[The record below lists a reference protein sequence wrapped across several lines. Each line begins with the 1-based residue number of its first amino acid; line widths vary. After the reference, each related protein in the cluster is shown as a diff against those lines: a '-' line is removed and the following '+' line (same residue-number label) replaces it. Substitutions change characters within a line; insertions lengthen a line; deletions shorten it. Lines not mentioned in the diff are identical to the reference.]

1 MFKNLLTFNY
11 YLKQKSLYFGLF
23 LLTKII
29 SLLQIN
35 LINYKL
41 VSNKIN
47 EKNFIIL
54 LIIFSIFKIILSII
68 YGDNSYEWEWS
79 TIVKNLQEDFSFSYY
94 EIEGKKIPTAY
105 MPPLYV
111 YVVYGLSTI
120 GFSELITVKII
131 LVLQC
136 FFSAIS
142 IFFFYKILRKF
153 FDNKISMIFSLIYFL
168 YPLNFY
174 SSTQIS
180 SVSIQISIF
189 IFFLYYYLSAKTNLD
204 FFKLGI
210 FSGLA
215 LLTRGEFGLLLFILL
230 LFKIISKSIQF
241 KNFVLLI
248 LVIFFITSPTL
259 IRNYLV
265 FDELVLTKSSGYNLW
280 RGNSENLNINGENI
294 ETWEIRQEKE
304 KIKNKLF
311 IENNLNKYE
320 IYVDKMYLDIA
331 KKNIFNDPFKY
342 FFHYINKIFAFSFF
356 NFYSDYPN
364 NFHPLVVIPEII
376 VSILGISGIILNIL
390 SKKINYEF
398 LLITFYYLA
407 LIPVF
412 FILPRYK
419 LFILPMY
426 MFYSCYFFTFL
437 SSRIFSKKQ

>member
-1 MFKNLLTFNY
+1 M
-11 YLKQKSLYFGLF
+11 
-23 LLTKII
+23 
-29 SLLQIN
+29 
-35 LINYKL
+35 
-41 VSNKIN
+41 SNKIN
-47 EKNFIIL
+47 KNNFIII
-54 LIIFSIFKIILSII
+54 LIFFSIFKIILAII
-68 YGDNSYEWEWS
+68 YGDNNYEWEWS
-79 TIVKNLQEDFSFSYY
+79 TIVKNLKDDFSFSYY

-111 YVVYGLSTI
+111 YFVYVLANI
-120 GFSELITVKII
+120 GFSEFITVKII
-131 LVLQC
+131 LILQC

-142 IFFFYKILRKF
+142 TFFFYKILHKY
-153 FDNKISMIFSLIYFL
+153 FDKEISIIFSLIYFF

-180 SVSIQISIF
+180 SISLQISIF
-189 IFFLYYYLSAKTNLD
+189 ILFLYYYLNTKTNLD
-204 FFKLGI
+204 FIKLGI

-215 LLTRGEFGLLLFILL
+215 LLIRGEFVLLLFILII
-230 LFKIISKSIQF
+230 FKIIFKSIKF
-241 KNFVLLI
+241 KNFFLLI
-248 LVIFFITSPTL
+248 LVTFFIISPTL

-265 FDELVLTKSSGYNLW
+265 FDELVLTKSIGYNLW
-280 RGNSENLNINGENI
+280 RGNSETLNINGANI
-294 ETWEIRQEKE
+294 ETPEILEEVEKL
-304 KIKNKLF
+304 KNKLLA
-311 IENNLNKYE
+311 ENNLNEYE
-320 IYVDKMYLDIA
+320 IYLDKVYLDIV
-331 KKNIFNDPFKY
+331 KKNIFSDPVKY
-342 FFHYINKIFAFSFF
+342 FFHYINKVFAFSFF

-426 MFYSCYFFTFL
+426 IFYSCYFFTFL